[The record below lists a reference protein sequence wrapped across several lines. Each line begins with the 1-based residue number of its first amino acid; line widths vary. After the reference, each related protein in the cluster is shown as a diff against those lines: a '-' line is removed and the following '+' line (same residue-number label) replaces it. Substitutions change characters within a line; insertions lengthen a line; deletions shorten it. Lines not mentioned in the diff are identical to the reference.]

1 MFIYL
6 IYNQRC
12 CFQHSHL
19 IIIFCFFLFLFLFI
33 YISLDSEVNLE
44 SAGLGFRP
52 PSGFTDSREFSE
64 AECDRERALDLE
76 VQRVMEN
83 NDSQVQKIER
93 EELTSLLAR

>member
-1 MFIYL
+1 MCVYVCVL
-6 IYNQRC
+6 ITCTSQ
-12 CFQHSHL
+12 FSM
-19 IIIFCFFLFLFLFI
+19 
-33 YISLDSEVNLE
+33 SSDVNLE
-44 SAGLGFRP
+44 TGLRFRP

-83 NDSQVQKIER
+83 NNVHKIER